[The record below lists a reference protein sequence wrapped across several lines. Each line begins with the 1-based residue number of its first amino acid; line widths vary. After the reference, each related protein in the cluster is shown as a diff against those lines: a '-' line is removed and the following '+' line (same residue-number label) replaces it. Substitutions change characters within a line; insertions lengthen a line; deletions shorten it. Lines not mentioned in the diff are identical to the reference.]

1 MLHGVLHQG
10 ILGVHLL
17 QALDVGRP
25 PEPAGGAGLPI
36 VDCLDTPLPAG
47 EAGDQV
53 AGEAG
58 DQVAD
63 PLTVALPQVSL
74 TLSSV
79 TGEALPAT
87 VSGSPGV
94 GLPKDGGELVAP
106 PSPQT

>member
-1 MLHGVLHQG
+1 MGLQVLVVLHGVLHQG

-25 PEPAGGAGLPI
+25 PEPAGGAGLPS
-36 VDCLDTPLPAG
+36 VDGLDTPLPT
-47 EAGDQV
+47 
-53 AGEAG
+53 GEAG